1 MSQNNNKSY
10 AAMITVNPR
19 VHFGQPCVAG
29 TRITVA
35 NVLELIE
42 AGVSMPDIIN
52 EYYPDL
58 TEDQIKACVRYVI
71 SKSERQLTD
80 LKNVLAT
87 QKDKLD
93 LNYLRGWAARFNLN
107 DELEALL

>member
-1 MSQNNNKSY
+1 MSQNQKKSY
-10 AAMITVNPR
+10 AAMIAVNPL

-42 AGVSMPDIIN
+42 AGVSISEIIN

-58 TEDQIKACVRYVI
+58 TEEQIKACVRYAIEVI
-71 SKSERQLTD
+71 QNEEIHLTP
-80 LKNVLAT
+80 
-87 QKDKLD
+87 
-93 LNYLRGWAARFNLN
+93 AA
-107 DELEALL
+107 EMA